1 MDSNPLQKY
10 FRQPAIYV
18 RLPSQG
24 KFYPQG
30 TLDMPP
36 NGELPVLP
44 MTTLDEITYRTPD
57 ALFNGSAVTNVIESC
72 VPNIK
77 SAWAMPS
84 LDIDTVLVAI
94 RIATYGHELDVSTTC
109 PACDTEAD
117 YGVDLR
123 VVMDQISAPD
133 YSKTMTIGDL
143 EIYFKPMTY
152 QQMNENSMIQFQEQ
166 KMLQMLEA
174 AENDE
179 DARRQQLGEV
189 LKKITEITTQ
199 ALAQNIAMIRTPQ
212 AQVIDPV
219 YIAEWLSESDRA
231 TFAKIRDHIVAIKQ
245 QGELQPLGVQC
256 GNCNHEYRQAFT
268 LDMSNFFEV
277 AS

>member
-1 MDSNPLQKY
+1 MDSNPLKKY
-10 FRQPAIYV
+10 FRQPAIYI

-57 ALFNGSAVTNVIESC
+57 ALFNGSAVISVIESC

-94 RIATYGHELDVSTTC
+94 RIATYGHELDISTMC

-133 YSKTMTIGDL
+133 YNKTITIGDL

-152 QQMNENSMIQFQEQ
+152 QQMNENSMTQFQEQ

-174 AENDE
+174 AETDE
-179 DARRQQLGEV
+179 TAKRQQLGEV

-231 TFAKIRDHIVAIKQ
+231 TFAKIRDYIVASKQ
-245 QGELQPLGVQC
+245 QGELQPLSVQC
-256 GNCNHEYRQAFT
+256 GNCNHEYKQAFT

>member
-1 MDSNPLQKY
+1 MDSNPLKKY
-10 FRQPAIYV
+10 FRQPGIYI

-57 ALFNGSAVTNVIESC
+57 ALFNGSAVISVIESC

-94 RIATYGHELDVSTTC
+94 RIATYGHELDISTAC
-109 PACDTEAD
+109 PACNTEAD

-133 YSKTMTIGDL
+133 YNKTMTIGDL

-152 QQMNENSMIQFQEQ
+152 QQMNENSMTQFQEQ

-174 AENDE
+174 AETDE
-179 DARRQQLGEV
+179 TAKRQQLGEV
-189 LKKITEITTQ
+189 LKKITDITTQ

-212 AQVIDPV
+212 AQVIDPA

-231 TFAKIRDHIVAIKQ
+231 TFAKIRDYIVASKQ

-256 GNCNHEYRQAFT
+256 GNCNHEYKQAFT